1 MTKQIRRIYR
11 SAESGHLVAYDSSQP
26 PGHQIRIAWRENL
39 ILATSI
45 DNARALQQL
54 LSDVL
59 ALLDSKQSQSADSMT
74 DIRKAD
80 ASDWAW
86 LEGNST
92 VNRCDAAWSRG
103 LIELRARVEALEAQ
117 QQPQDKLDRLIAQ
130 DRAASEARPDGL
142 VERVVQAMINSPPT
156 PGDWKPEARAAILA
170 VAAWLRTGRLL
181 HAAELLEQEVD
192 RG

>member
-26 PGHQIRIAWRENL
+26 PGLQIRIAWHDNL

-45 DNARALQQL
+45 EDARALQQL

-59 ALLDSKQSQSADSMT
+59 ALLDSEQSQSADSMT

-80 ASDWAW
+80 ASD
-86 LEGNST
+86 E
-92 VNRCDAAWSRG
+92 
-103 LIELRARVEALEAQ
+103 LEAQ
-117 QQPQDKLDRLIAQ
+117 QWPAAVKESLTTQPG
-130 DRAASEARPDGL
+130 GL
-142 VERVVQAMINSPPT
+142 VERVAKICAREWDGN
-156 PGDWKPEARAAILA
+156 PEMWGGVAEAVIRA
-170 VAAWLRTGRLL
+170 VAAWFTTITPLDYEAWRL
-181 HAAELLEQEVD
+181 AAELLEQEVD